1 MSSKSIS
8 LEFVVDTLDDSE
20 DSVIPARSWVVV
32 VLLLLEIVSGV
43 RVVKLEGVVT
53 AASDLDSMELDGGRS
68 VVTSISNLG
77 IWVVIRSMS
86 ILVEPVIK
94 GPVVVVLSEVVVAV
108 DVVVV
113 VDGVE
118 VMVIV
123 FVVDF
128 RTILALVVSGIE
140 ISGMA
145 KS

>member
-8 LEFVVDTLDDSE
+8 LEFVVDTVDDSE

-43 RVVKLEGVVT
+43 RVVKLEGV

-94 GPVVVVLSEVVVAV
+94 GPDVVVLSG
-108 DVVVV
+108 VVVV
-113 VDGVE
+113 EGVE
-118 VMVIV
+118 VMVMV

>member
-8 LEFVVDTLDDSE
+8 LEFVVDTVDDSE

-53 AASDLDSMELDGGRS
+53 AAASDLDSMELDGGRS

-94 GPVVVVLSEVVVAV
+94 GPDVVVLSGVVVAV

-113 VDGVE
+113 EGVE
-118 VMVIV
+118 VMVMV

>member
-32 VLLLLEIVSGV
+32 VLLVLEIVSGV

-113 VDGVE
+113 DGVE

>member
-1 MSSKSIS
+1 
-8 LEFVVDTLDDSE
+8 
-20 DSVIPARSWVVV
+20 
-32 VLLLLEIVSGV
+32 
-43 RVVKLEGVVT
+43 
-53 AASDLDSMELDGGRS
+53 MELDGGRS

-94 GPVVVVLSEVVVAV
+94 GPDVVVLSGVVVAV

-113 VDGVE
+113 EGVE
-118 VMVIV
+118 VMVMV